1 LHGGGRQVALIVLRS
16 SKHDFAESDGTTK
29 VFACVLEDL
38 TGAKS
43 FLVACVKVRS
53 NEGVDLLG
61 EVIRTEKLCHAYP
74 GPEGEEIVALDS
86 IDITVNQGEFV
97 AIIGANGSVKS
108 TLAKHFNALLVPT
121 GGDCLVAGLSTSQPE
136 NVWPIRQKVGMVFQN
151 PDNQIVAAIVEE
163 DVAFGPENLGVAPA
177 EIRQRVAEALAMVGM
192 TDYRQHAPHLLSG
205 GQKQRVAIAGVL
217 AMQPQCLVLDEPTAM
232 LDPVGRK
239 EVLATVKRLNK
250 EQGITIVYI
259 THFMEEAVTA
269 DRVIVLEAGKM
280 VLTGSPAQVFS
291 QVDRLKE
298 LGLDAP
304 PAAEVAGRLRAAGLD
319 IGSEVITDDQLAVI
333 LCP

>member
-1 LHGGGRQVALIVLRS
+1 M
-16 SKHDFAESDGTTK
+16 
-29 VFACVLEDL
+29 
-38 TGAKS
+38 
-43 FLVACVKVRS
+43 
-53 NEGVDLLG
+53 G

-86 IDITVNQGEFV
+86 IDITVDSGEFI
-97 AIIGANGSVKS
+97 AIIGANGSGKS
-108 TLAKHFNALLVPT
+108 TLAKHFT
-121 GGDCLVAGLSTSQPE
+121 GGDCLVAGLSTRQPE
-136 NVWPIRQKVGMVFQN
+136 NVWAIRQKVGMVFQN

-163 DVAFGPENLGVAPA
+163 DVAFGPENLGVEPV
-177 EIRQRVAEALAMVGM
+177 EIRRRVEEALGLVGM

-232 LDPVGRK
+232 LDPLGRR

-250 EQGITIVYI
+250 EQGITVIYI
-259 THFMEEAVTA
+259 THFMEEAVSA
-269 DRVIVLEAGKM
+269 DRVVVLEGGKV
-280 VLTGSPAQVFS
+280 VLTGAPAQVFS

-304 PAAEVAGRLRAAGLD
+304 LAAEVASRLRAAGLNIAMD
-319 IGSEVITDDQLAVI
+319 VITDDQLAVI